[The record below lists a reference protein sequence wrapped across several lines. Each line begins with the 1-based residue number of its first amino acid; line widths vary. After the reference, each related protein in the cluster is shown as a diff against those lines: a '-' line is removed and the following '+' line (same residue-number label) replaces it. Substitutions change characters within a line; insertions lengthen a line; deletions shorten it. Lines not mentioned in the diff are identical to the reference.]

1 MKRFRTKHNAVFNDF
16 FLLLLTRNSDKEMIR
31 ISEIEFER
39 KETVDTWISNCLQAL
54 KLEAAKVLSQR
65 ISDSESSGASS

>member
-1 MKRFRTKHNAVFNDF
+1 MYQAQFCVQRFI
-16 FLLLLTRNSDKEMIR
+16 LLLLTRNSDKEMIR
-31 ISEIEFER
+31 KSEIEFER

-65 ISDSESSGASS
+65 ISNSESSGASS